1 MCIRDSN
8 ETAREYAL
16 AKEAQRTPPR
26 SPPRTPPRSP
36 PPAAATQ
43 TTPARTPPRDDVAA
57 LRRSLAGAT
66 VDSPCLKESSTAP
79 SSPGRAELVMAI
91 DRELR
96 LQRRGLEEVA
106 AGVKALVKARGLE
119 EVKSID
125 LDSRSRGRQSSLE
138 ASRATETTIDTRRMA
153 VARREADLVK
163 ALERARDPEKARRLT
178 RDLHA
183 CRLHLRSLEFEAAAR
198 ARLC

>member
-1 MCIRDSN
+1 M
-8 ETAREYAL
+8 
-16 AKEAQRTPPR
+16 
-26 SPPRTPPRSP
+26 
-36 PPAAATQ
+36 
-43 TTPARTPPRDDVAA
+43 
-57 LRRSLAGAT
+57 
-66 VDSPCLKESSTAP
+66 
-79 SSPGRAELVMAI
+79 
-91 DRELR
+91 
-96 LQRRGLEEVA
+96 
-106 AGVKALVKARGLE
+106 KARGLE

-138 ASRATETTIDTRRMA
+138 ASRTTETTIDTRRMA

-198 ARLC
+198 ERLC

>member
-1 MCIRDSN
+1 
-8 ETAREYAL
+8 
-16 AKEAQRTPPR
+16 
-26 SPPRTPPRSP
+26 
-36 PPAAATQ
+36 
-43 TTPARTPPRDDVAA
+43 
-57 LRRSLAGAT
+57 
-66 VDSPCLKESSTAP
+66 
-79 SSPGRAELVMAI
+79 MAI

-138 ASRATETTIDTRRMA
+138 ASRTTETTIDTRRMA

-163 ALERARDPEKARRLT
+163 ALERATDAEKARRLT

-198 ARLC
+198 ERLC

>member
-1 MCIRDSN
+1 M
-8 ETAREYAL
+8 
-16 AKEAQRTPPR
+16 
-26 SPPRTPPRSP
+26 
-36 PPAAATQ
+36 
-43 TTPARTPPRDDVAA
+43 
-57 LRRSLAGAT
+57 
-66 VDSPCLKESSTAP
+66 P

-106 AGVKALVKARGLE
+106 AGVRKLVEG
-119 EVKSID
+119 
-125 LDSRSRGRQSSLE
+125 SRHRKP
-138 ASRATETTIDTRRMA
+138 ETTIDTRRAA

-163 ALERARDPEKARRLT
+163 ALERTTDPEKARRLT

-198 ARLC
+198 AYCARARPS

>member
-1 MCIRDSN
+1 M
-8 ETAREYAL
+8 
-16 AKEAQRTPPR
+16 
-26 SPPRTPPRSP
+26 
-36 PPAAATQ
+36 
-43 TTPARTPPRDDVAA
+43 
-57 LRRSLAGAT
+57 
-66 VDSPCLKESSTAP
+66 P

-106 AGVKALVKARGLE
+106 AGVRALVKG
-119 EVKSID
+119 
-125 LDSRSRGRQSSLE
+125 SRHRKP
-138 ASRATETTIDTRRMA
+138 ETTIDTRRAA

-163 ALERARDPEKARRLT
+163 ALERAPDAEKARRLT

-198 ARLC
+198 ERLC

>member
-1 MCIRDSN
+1 M
-8 ETAREYAL
+8 
-16 AKEAQRTPPR
+16 
-26 SPPRTPPRSP
+26 
-36 PPAAATQ
+36 
-43 TTPARTPPRDDVAA
+43 
-57 LRRSLAGAT
+57 
-66 VDSPCLKESSTAP
+66 P

-106 AGVKALVKARGLE
+106 AGVRKLVEG
-119 EVKSID
+119 
-125 LDSRSRGRQSSLE
+125 SRHRKP
-138 ASRATETTIDTRRMA
+138 ETTIIDTRRAA

-163 ALERARDPEKARRLT
+163 ALERAPDAEKARRLT

>member
-1 MCIRDSN
+1 M
-8 ETAREYAL
+8 
-16 AKEAQRTPPR
+16 
-26 SPPRTPPRSP
+26 
-36 PPAAATQ
+36 
-43 TTPARTPPRDDVAA
+43 
-57 LRRSLAGAT
+57 
-66 VDSPCLKESSTAP
+66 DSPRRTESSTAP
-79 SSPGRAELVMAI
+79 SSPGRAALVAAI
-91 DRELR
+91 DHELR

-106 AGVKALVKARGLE
+106 AGVRALVKGPRHRKPETAGISTL
-119 EVKSID
+119 VT
-125 LDSRSRGRQSSLE
+125 
-138 ASRATETTIDTRRMA
+138 ASRKTETTIDTRRMA

>member
-1 MCIRDSN
+1 MMP
-8 ETAREYAL
+8 AR
-16 AKEAQRTPPR
+16 
-26 SPPRTPPRSP
+26 
-36 PPAAATQ
+36 

-57 LRRSLAGAT
+57 LQRSLAGAT
-66 VDSPCLKESSTAP
+66 ADAP

-106 AGVKALVKARGLE
+106 AGVRALVKG
-119 EVKSID
+119 
-125 LDSRSRGRQSSLE
+125 SRHRKP
-138 ASRATETTIDTRRMA
+138 ETTIDTRRAA
-153 VARREADLVK
+153 VARREVDLVK
-163 ALERARDPEKARRLT
+163 ALERATDPEKARRLT

>member
-1 MCIRDSN
+1 M
-8 ETAREYAL
+8 
-16 AKEAQRTPPR
+16 
-26 SPPRTPPRSP
+26 
-36 PPAAATQ
+36 
-43 TTPARTPPRDDVAA
+43 
-57 LRRSLAGAT
+57 
-66 VDSPCLKESSTAP
+66 P

-106 AGVKALVKARGLE
+106 AGVKTLLKGSRYRKPETAGIRALVTAPRRP
-119 EVKSID
+119 STAD
-125 LDSRSRGRQSSLE
+125 Q
-138 ASRATETTIDTRRMA
+138 TTIDTRRAA
-153 VARREADLVK
+153 VARREADLVMALQK
-163 ALERARDPEKARRLT
+163 ASDPEKARRLT

>member
-1 MCIRDSN
+1 
-8 ETAREYAL
+8 
-16 AKEAQRTPPR
+16 
-26 SPPRTPPRSP
+26 
-36 PPAAATQ
+36 
-43 TTPARTPPRDDVAA
+43 
-57 LRRSLAGAT
+57 
-66 VDSPCLKESSTAP
+66 
-79 SSPGRAELVMAI
+79 MAI

-106 AGVKALVKARGLE
+106 AGVRALVEG
-119 EVKSID
+119 
-125 LDSRSRGRQSSLE
+125 SRHRKP
-138 ASRATETTIDTRRMA
+138 ETTIDTRRMA

-163 ALERARDPEKARRLT
+163 ALERTTDAERARRLT

>member
-1 MCIRDSN
+1 M
-8 ETAREYAL
+8 
-16 AKEAQRTPPR
+16 
-26 SPPRTPPRSP
+26 
-36 PPAAATQ
+36 Q
-43 TTPARTPPRDDVAA
+43 TSPARTTSARMPPRDDVVA

-66 VDSPCLKESSTAP
+66 EESSTAP
-79 SSPGRAELVMAI
+79 SSPGRAALVAAI
-91 DRELR
+91 DHELR

-106 AGVKALVKARGLE
+106 AGVKALVKG
-119 EVKSID
+119 
-125 LDSRSRGRQSSLE
+125 SRHRKPETVGI
-138 ASRATETTIDTRRMA
+138 RALVSAPQKPPADQTTIDTRRTA

-198 ARLC
+198 ERLC

>member
-1 MCIRDSN
+1 M
-8 ETAREYAL
+8 AAL
-16 AKEAQRTPPR
+16 
-26 SPPRTPPRSP
+26 
-36 PPAAATQ
+36 

-66 VDSPCLKESSTAP
+66 EESSTAP
-79 SSPGRAELVMAI
+79 PSPGRAELVLAI

-106 AGVKALVKARGLE
+106 AGVRALVEG
-119 EVKSID
+119 
-125 LDSRSRGRQSSLE
+125 SRHRKP
-138 ASRATETTIDTRRMA
+138 ETTIDTRRVA

-163 ALERARDPEKARRLT
+163 ALERARGDAEKARRLT

-198 ARLC
+198 ERLC

>member
-1 MCIRDSN
+1 M
-8 ETAREYAL
+8 
-16 AKEAQRTPPR
+16 
-26 SPPRTPPRSP
+26 
-36 PPAAATQ
+36 
-43 TTPARTPPRDDVAA
+43 
-57 LRRSLAGAT
+57 
-66 VDSPCLKESSTAP
+66 P

-106 AGVKALVKARGLE
+106 AGVRALVKG
-119 EVKSID
+119 
-125 LDSRSRGRQSSLE
+125 SRHRKP
-138 ASRATETTIDTRRMA
+138 ETTIDTRRMA

>member
-1 MCIRDSN
+1 M
-8 ETAREYAL
+8 
-16 AKEAQRTPPR
+16 
-26 SPPRTPPRSP
+26 
-36 PPAAATQ
+36 
-43 TTPARTPPRDDVAA
+43 PARTSPRDDVAA

-66 VDSPCLKESSTAP
+66 VDSPRRTESSTAP
-79 SSPGRAELVMAI
+79 TSPGRAALVAAI
-91 DRELR
+91 DHELQ

-106 AGVKALVKARGLE
+106 AGVQALVKA
-119 EVKSID
+119 
-125 LDSRSRGRQSSLE
+125 SRKP
-138 ASRATETTIDTRRMA
+138 ETTISGTIDTRRMA

-198 ARLC
+198 ERLC

>member
-1 MCIRDSN
+1 
-8 ETAREYAL
+8 
-16 AKEAQRTPPR
+16 
-26 SPPRTPPRSP
+26 
-36 PPAAATQ
+36 
-43 TTPARTPPRDDVAA
+43 
-57 LRRSLAGAT
+57 
-66 VDSPCLKESSTAP
+66 
-79 SSPGRAELVMAI
+79 MAI

-106 AGVKALVKARGLE
+106 AGVRALVEG
-119 EVKSID
+119 
-125 LDSRSRGRQSSLE
+125 SRHRKP
-138 ASRATETTIDTRRMA
+138 ETTIDTRRAA

-163 ALERARDPEKARRLT
+163 ALERATDPENARRLT